1 MRRVALL
8 VAALVVVGA
17 GVPLATATA
26 SFGATPSTD
35 GAAVQKA
42 NGAATVQDESG
53 NNSTAPGA
61 KLASVVNVQG
71 AEVQGDLAQRS
82 FGIRLAA
89 ANSNSSRASVLA
101 RQAGDLSA
109 RLAELQER
117 KRALVEAKQ
126 NGSISQAR
134 FRAEMAGLVAD
145 ISTVNE
151 LINRT
156 SGEAEELPD
165 GVLASQGVNAE
176 QLTQL
181 REAAGNLT
189 GSAVSTIARNVSGPS
204 VNVSVAVPGNITVD
218 VPGNGTV
225 DVPGNAPVDGPGG
238 TEEDGEQA
246 DADLNETDTDGDET
260 TLDEADTDLNETDT
274 DDVESVVTTAVST
287 LTNATD
293 DLLENTTVTTPD
305 DTLSVLPPSVAT
317 A

>member
-35 GAAVQKA
+35 AAAGQEA
-42 NGAATVQDESG
+42 NGAPTVQEANA

-61 KLASVVNVQG
+61 KLASVVTVQG
-71 AEVQGDLAQRS
+71 AEVQGDLAKRS

-145 ISTVNE
+145 ISTVNQ
-151 LINRT
+151 LLDRT
-156 SGEAEELPD
+156 SGEARELPD
-165 GVLASQGVNAE
+165 DVLVEQGVSVAH
-176 QLTQL
+176 LTELQ
-181 REAAGNLT
+181 EAAGNLT
-189 GSAVSTIARNVSGPS
+189 GSAVSTIARNISGPS
-204 VNVSVAVPGNITVD
+204 INVSVGVPGNITVD
-218 VPGNGTV
+218 VPGNVSGNVSVGGPGNPPV
-225 DVPGNAPVDGPGG
+225 DVPGNS
-238 TEEDGEQA
+238 EEDGEQ
-246 DADLNETDTDGDET
+246 DGEGDVDLNETT
-260 TLDEADTDLNETDT
+260 T
-274 DDVESVVTTAVST
+274 DDTESAVTTVVST
-287 LTNATD
+287 LTNTTD
-293 DLLENTTVTTPD
+293 DLLDNTTVTTEGGG
-305 DTLSVLPPSVAT
+305 TLSLRPASVAT